1 MVEQNEIII
10 YQTEDGQTRLQV
22 RLEQDTVWLN
32 QEQICSLFEKS
43 KATISEHISNIFKEE
58 ELQESSV
65 VRNFRTGASD
75 SKASLNKFGISE
87 FTSYPTGFTITK

>member
-58 ELQESSV
+58 E
-65 VRNFRTGASD
+65 
-75 SKASLNKFGISE
+75 
-87 FTSYPTGFTITK
+87 